1 MTRTRTLTLTL
12 TLTLCVLI
20 QVHAYVHAPDGRTA
34 YLSEL
39 ATGSEVIAVDA
50 AGRQRGVTVGRVK
63 IETRPLVS
71 LWSARTATA
80 RAPPMAASRALSQ
93 GAIPLRHLGFPS

>member
-1 MTRTRTLTLTL
+1 M
-12 TLTLCVLI
+12 

-39 ATGSEVIAVDA
+39 AAGEEVVAVDA

-63 IETRPLVS
+63 IETRPLVRPFE
-71 LWSARTATA
+71 LTAA
-80 RAPPMAASRALSQ
+80 RAAQLSASRSRCQLSHEACAQ
-93 GAIPLRHLGFPS
+93 